1 MSVFNPSPE
10 LITRDWLESV
20 ADRMDCYASGYDW
33 AVFEVEI
40 DTDDGGYTLLR
51 VEANNSDLNAIEI
64 ITNTGDDGAE
74 DQGTGIGLFRY
85 RDDVLA
91 LLEIL
96 ARGVHGWPV

>member
-1 MSVFNPSPE
+1 M
-10 LITRDWLESV
+10 TREPTHKADSDESLV
-20 ADRMDCYASGYDW
+20 
-33 AVFEVEI
+33 
-40 DTDDGGYTLLR
+40 
-51 VEANNSDLNAIEI
+51 
-64 ITNTGDDGAE
+64 NTGDDGAE